1 MEPEPKAAAPTH
13 VLVVDD
19 HRDIREPLVEY
30 LSKNGYR
37 VSAAEDVPRARVL
50 FERDSID
57 LILLDLMLPGEDGL
71 SFCRYV
77 RAKAATPIIMLTAL
91 GEETYR
97 VLGLELGADDYVRKP
112 FNPRELLARI
122 RAVMRRARVPSNGE
136 ETPSG
141 RAVFDRWTLR
151 VASRDLVDEAGE
163 AVEITRGEY
172 ALLLVFLRHPHSVL
186 DRERLLELL
195 HGDAAHAFDRS
206 IDNQVS
212 RLRQKIERDP
222 KQPAV
227 IKTVRGGGY
236 LFAASVVWHREPG
249 A

>member
-1 MEPEPKAAAPTH
+1 MC
-13 VLVVDD
+13 
-19 HRDIREPLVEY
+19 
-30 LSKNGYR
+30 S
-37 VSAAEDVPRARVL
+37 S
-50 FERDSID
+50 D
-57 LILLDLMLPGEDGL
+57 L
-71 SFCRYV
+71 
-77 RAKAATPIIMLTAL
+77 
-91 GEETYR
+91 
-97 VLGLELGADDYVRKP
+97 
-112 FNPRELLARI
+112 
-122 RAVMRRARVPSNGE
+122 SNGE